1 MLETAIKSV
10 LLNVKI
16 NITMIKDIEYV
27 EKLKSE
33 MEKLL

>member
-16 NITMIKDIEYV
+16 NITMIKDVEYV